1 MSTLT
6 FVEPLPGLAPH
17 TVYVLE
23 PVEGADGVFSLRPA
37 DAPEVRLFVLDASV
51 YAPTYAPEVAD
62 ACRQIGLGPDEQAQI
77 LVVATPGDAGTSVNL
92 AAPVLVN
99 EAEGRAVQAVL
110 DDGWAL
116 RSPLG
121 C

>member
-6 FVEPLPGLAPH
+6 FEEPMPGLAPH
-17 TVYVLE
+17 TVYTLE
-23 PVEGADGVFSLRPA
+23 PVDGANGVFSLRPV

-51 YAPTYAPEVAD
+51 YAPTYAPDVTGP
-62 ACRQIGLGPDEQAQI
+62 CRQIGLEPGERARI
-77 LVVATPGDAGTSVNL
+77 LVVATPGDARTSVNL

-110 DDGWAL
+110 DGWAV
-116 RSPLG
+116 RAPLDG
-121 C
+121 